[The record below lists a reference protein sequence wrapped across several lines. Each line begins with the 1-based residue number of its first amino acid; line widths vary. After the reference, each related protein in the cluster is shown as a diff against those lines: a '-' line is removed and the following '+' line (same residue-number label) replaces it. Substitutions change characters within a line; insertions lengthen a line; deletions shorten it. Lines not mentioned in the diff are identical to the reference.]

1 MDFLY
6 SKPLA
11 QLQCLV
17 CPRHAIRAP
26 PTFSDRLSIAHHLLA
41 NFIAVH
47 DPGCPLLHV
56 VRDFLG
62 PASQGRAVYVPSIPI
77 SGT

>member
-17 CPRHAIRAP
+17 CSRHAIRAP
-26 PTFSDRLSIAHHLLA
+26 PTFPDRLPIAHRLLA
-41 NFIAVH
+41 NLIAVH
-47 DPGCPLLHV
+47 GPGRSILYV

-62 PASQGRAVYVPSIPI
+62 PATQGRAVYVPSIPVP
-77 SGT
+77 GT